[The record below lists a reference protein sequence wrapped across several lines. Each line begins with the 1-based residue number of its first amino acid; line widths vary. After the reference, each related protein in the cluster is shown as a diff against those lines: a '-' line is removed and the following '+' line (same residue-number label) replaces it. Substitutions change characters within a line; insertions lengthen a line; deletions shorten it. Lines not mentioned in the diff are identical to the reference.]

1 MNPQHL
7 RTIQKIAE
15 KIAPK
20 YKFGYH
26 DTEDLVQEAVI
37 FGLEAY
43 DKWDQDRP
51 LENFISVHISN
62 RLKNYKRD
70 NYFRLGLED
79 SSEQRQKA
87 NEAKRNLMTPAPICD
102 QSLFFE
108 DLIVNQEEVDFLLQ
122 VLPPLIRNDFLR
134 MANGVSLSKVRR
146 QTVIDIVKEILN
158 ENG

>member
-1 MNPQHL
+1 LVLKRMISGIKTVPW
-7 RTIQKIAE
+7 KILY
-15 KIAPK
+15 P
-20 YKFGYH
+20 Y
-26 DTEDLVQEAVI
+26 I
-37 FGLEAY
+37 F
-43 DKWDQDRP
+43 R
-51 LENFISVHISN
+51 IV
-62 RLKNYKRD
+62 LKNYKRD
-70 NYFRLGLED
+70 NYSRLGLEE

-108 DLIVNQEEVDFLLQ
+108 DLIDNQEEVDFLLQ